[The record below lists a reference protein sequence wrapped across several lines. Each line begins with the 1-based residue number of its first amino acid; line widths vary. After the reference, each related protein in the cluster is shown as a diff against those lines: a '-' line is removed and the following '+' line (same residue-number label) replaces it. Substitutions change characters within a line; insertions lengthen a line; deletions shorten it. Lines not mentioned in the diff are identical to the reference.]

1 MKYFLLSRW
10 EVKSTAAKA
19 RVRLGGKKLEA
30 DPGSVYL
37 HTRSF

>member
-1 MKYFLLSRW
+1 MKYFLLSLW
-10 EVKSTAAKA
+10 EVKTAGKA